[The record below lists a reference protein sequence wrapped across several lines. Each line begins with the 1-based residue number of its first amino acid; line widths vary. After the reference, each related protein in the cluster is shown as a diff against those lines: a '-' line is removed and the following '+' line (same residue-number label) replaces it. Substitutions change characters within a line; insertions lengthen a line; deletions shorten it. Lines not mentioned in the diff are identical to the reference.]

1 MALIVQKYGGTSVAD
16 PERIHAVADNV
27 AFAKKRGNDVI
38 VVVRLPKDLRDAI
51 KACADREDRS
61 VASLMRVAA
70 REYLDR
76 AAAS

>member
-1 MALIVQKYGGTSVAD
+1 MNDLN
-16 PERIHAVADNV
+16 PR
-27 AFAKKRGNDVI
+27 NDV

-61 VASLMRVAA
+61 VASLLLRVAA

>member
-1 MALIVQKYGGTSVAD
+1 MND
-16 PERIHAVADNV
+16 PNPRN
-27 AFAKKRGNDVI
+27 GVI